1 MFVPSLEEHLRKE
14 FALNLLQRQS
24 AEWASKCCGYD
35 IGQLVKIVDK
45 ALQARKL
52 RKTREQIARELAEL
66 EAARK
71 KAPAADAK

>member
-1 MFVPSLEEHLRKE
+1 MFVPAWRNTPQGIHADVTATPVGGVGLEVL
-14 FALNLLQRQS
+14 
-24 AEWASKCCGYD
+24 GYD

-66 EAARK
+66 EAAGK
-71 KAPAADAK
+71 KPPAAEAK